1 MAARAERRQRGEGA
15 ASRPDAIRI
24 DVGHTVTWAAKGMAM
39 RFLEL
44 KVPPLAVL
52 ILFAL
57 AVFGAGRWLPSG
69 NLPFVASGALALA
82 AILAGVGVALAGV
95 VQFRRTGTT
104 VDPLAPENAS
114 ALVEAGVY
122 RRTRNPMYLGMAL
135 VLLGGALWWGSIPG
149 LALVGG
155 FCAYLTRFQI
165 LPEERALQAI
175 FGASYVDYTR
185 RVRRWI

>member
-1 MAARAERRQRGEGA
+1 LT
-15 ASRPDAIRI
+15 RI
-24 DVGHTVTWAAKGMAM
+24 DVAREATGAAGDVAM

-44 KVPPLAVL
+44 KIPPLAVL
-52 ILFAL
+52 ALFAL

-69 NLPFVASGALALA
+69 NLPFLASAASALVA
-82 AILAGVGVALAGV
+82 IVAGIGVALAGV

-104 VDPLAPENAS
+104 VDPLAPGKAS
-114 ALVEAGVY
+114 ALVDAGVY
-122 RRTRNPMYLGMAL
+122 RWTRNPMYLGMAL
-135 VLLGGALWWGSIPG
+135 VLLGGALWRGSIPG
-149 LALVGG
+149 VALVGG

-175 FGASYVDYTR
+175 FGDAYLRYMR